1 MPDPSVHS
9 LPLPGGSPFDPD
21 ERDAWRRWRDAK
33 LAGYPADAGELLVE
47 LRDGFCLREVE
58 MVALKERVRRAGFA
72 IYQVPPDQAEN
83 KAVVRAIGRQLGLE
97 RLDGNLCADE
107 DNITALQVTDQGR
120 QRFYIPYTDR
130 RLSWHTDGYYN
141 TPQQRIRGI
150 VLHCVRP
157 AEQGG
162 ENLLLDH
169 EMAWL
174 HLRQC
179 DPALVRA
186 LMHPRAMTIPPNVEN
201 GVTIRGELSGP
212 VFRVEAD
219 GSLHMRYTDRTRS
232 IAWRDDAA
240 TDAARARL
248 RELLHGDSPW
258 ILRHRLEP
266 GQGVLSNNVLHA
278 RTAFEDGEGPGRL
291 LYRARYYDRIAET

>member
-1 MPDPSVHS
+1 MPDSTAMPVR
-9 LPLPGGSPFDPD
+9 LPPGSPFDPD
-21 ERDAWRRWRDAK
+21 NPDAWLRWRDGK
-33 LAGYPADAGELLVE
+33 LAGYPGDAAALLVE
-47 LRDGFCLREVE
+47 VRDGYRLRESE
-58 MVALKERVRRAGFA
+58 VAALRERVRRAGFA
-72 IYQVPPDQAEN
+72 IYQVPPGQAED
-83 KAVVRAIGRQLGLE
+83 KAVVRAIGRQLGLM

-107 DNITALQVTDQGR
+107 DNITALRVTDAGR

-141 TPQQRIRGI
+141 APDRRIRGM

-157 AEQGG
+157 AAQGG

-174 HLRQC
+174 HLRQT
-179 DPALVRA
+179 DVEWVRA

-201 GVTIRGELSGP
+201 GVEIRGELSGP
-212 VFRVEAD
+212 VFSVDA
-219 GSLHMRYTDRTRS
+219 GGALHMRYTDRTRS

-240 TDAARARL
+240 TRAARACL
-248 RELLHGDSPW
+248 RDLLHGDSPW
-258 ILRHRLEP
+258 ILRHRLEA

-278 RTAFEDGEGPGRL
+278 RTASR
-291 LYRARYYDRIAET
+291 R

>member
-1 MPDPSVHS
+1 MSDPSVHS
-9 LPLPGGSPFDPD
+9 VPFAGASPFDPD
-21 ERDAWRRWRDAK
+21 AGDAWRRWRDAK
-33 LAGYPADAGELLVE
+33 LAGYPASAADLLVE
-47 LRDGFCLREVE
+47 LRDGFRLRESE
-58 MVALKERVRRAGFA
+58 LAALRERVRRAGFA
-72 IYQVPPDQAEN
+72 IYQVPARQAED
-83 KAVVRAIGRQLGLE
+83 KAVVRAIGRQLGLR

-107 DNITALQVTDQGR
+107 DNITALRVTDEGR

-141 TPQQRIRGI
+141 APAQRIRGM

-157 AEQGG
+157 AARGG

-174 HLRQC
+174 DLRQR

-186 LMHPRAMTIPPNVEN
+186 LMHPAAMIIPPNVEN
-201 GVTIRGELSGP
+201 GVEIRGELRGP
-212 VFRVEAD
+212 VFSVDA
-219 GSLHMRYTDRTRS
+219 GGALHMRYTDRTRS

-240 TDAARARL
+240 TRAARERL
-248 RELLHGDSPW
+248 RALLHGDSPW

-278 RTAFEDGEGPGRL
+278 RTAFEDDDGPGRL